1 MTRII
6 AISNQKGGVGKTT
19 TAINLAAALA
29 TADLSVLVIDL
40 DPQGNAS
47 CGLGIAREGLSCSL
61 YDLLLDRAHPKETI
75 LPTQIANLDVLPSNR
90 DLVGATIEL
99 LEFPGKEGK
108 LRRLMPKI
116 AKNYHYVLIDC
127 PPSLGILTVNAL
139 VSANSLLAPIQCEY
153 FALEGLS
160 DLFRTVSRIRNK
172 LNPHLEIEGVLLTMY
187 DERLNLS
194 NQIRSDVSKHLGSEL
209 FQTVI
214 PRNVRLAECTS
225 FGKPVFLYDARCKGA
240 NSYIALANE
249 IISRSRQRTKK
260 VS

>member
-1 MTRII
+1 MARII

-29 TADLSVLVIDL
+29 SADLSVLVIDL

-61 YDLLLDRAHPKETI
+61 YDLLLGRAHPKETI
-75 LPTQIANLDVLPSNR
+75 VPTQIANLDVLPSNR

-99 LEFPGKEGK
+99 LELPGREGK
-108 LRRLMPKI
+108 LRRLMPEI

-160 DLFRTVSRIRNK
+160 DLFRTVSRIRNQ

>member
-29 TADLSVLVIDL
+29 SADLSVLVIDL

-75 LPTQIANLDVLPSNR
+75 LQTQIANLDVLPSNR

>member
-29 TADLSVLVIDL
+29 SADLSVLVIDL

-116 AKNYHYVLIDC
+116 TKNYHYVLIDS
-127 PPSLGILTVNAL
+127 P
-139 VSANSLLAPIQCEY
+139 
-153 FALEGLS
+153 
-160 DLFRTVSRIRNK
+160 
-172 LNPHLEIEGVLLTMY
+172 
-187 DERLNLS
+187 
-194 NQIRSDVSKHLGSEL
+194 
-209 FQTVI
+209 
-214 PRNVRLAECTS
+214 
-225 FGKPVFLYDARCKGA
+225 
-240 NSYIALANE
+240 
-249 IISRSRQRTKK
+249 
-260 VS
+260 